1 MIKTAFITKIF
12 YELQNCFYSLVT
24 KNLRTLLAAVS
35 IQVVELE
42 ARLAETEKE
51 IRSGAPGKDKRN
63 SSEWIPRP
71 PEKYCL
77 TGHRS
82 TVTRVIFHPVFSI
95 LASASEDATIKVLN
109 CCTFLVNIVFFVVFD
124 ISRSSLITVYR
135 HRWTHARPH
144 SHFAALLDSVQDYL
158 GEPAPER

>member
-1 MIKTAFITKIF
+1 MSEK
-12 YELQNCFYSLVT
+12 
-24 KNLRTLLAAVS
+24 LRTLHTAVS

-95 LASASEDATIKVLN
+95 LASASEDATIKVLLHTSDG
-109 CCTFLVNIVFFVVFD
+109 C
-124 ISRSSLITVYR
+124 
-135 HRWTHARPH
+135 
-144 SHFAALLDSVQDYL
+144 
-158 GEPAPER
+158 

>member
-1 MIKTAFITKIF
+1 MK
-12 YELQNCFYSLVT
+12 
-24 KNLRTLLAAVS
+24 
-35 IQVVELE
+35 VVELE

-63 SSEWIPRP
+63 PADWIPRP

-95 LASASEDATIKVLN
+95 LASASEDATIKVLEHSYLS
-109 CCTFLVNIVFFVVFD
+109 CALHILSVAFF
-124 ISRSSLITVYR
+124 IN
-135 HRWTHARPH
+135 
-144 SHFAALLDSVQDYL
+144 
-158 GEPAPER
+158 